1 MPELSFQVRG
11 AEPARNAASPAVA
24 LKLEISAAPPKTPI
38 QTIILNCQIQI
49 EAPRRQYTAD
59 EQKRLRDLFG
69 EPSRWGQTLHPFLWT
84 NLTTTVPAF
93 TDCIGITL
101 PVPCPFDLT
110 LAAAKYFHSVDG
122 GTVPI
127 SLLFSGTIFYR
138 TDANVLQAAPISWN
152 TEARFALP
160 GGLWK
165 ECIDVHHPNTA
176 WLGLRRD
183 VFERLNDF
191 KVQHGL
197 SSFDEAV
204 ERMIE
209 SAAEVDV

>member
-11 AEPARNAASPAVA
+11 AEPVRKAASPAVA
-24 LKLEISAAPPKTPI
+24 LKLEISAAPAKMPI

-49 EAPRRQYTAD
+49 EAPRRQYTAS

-69 EPSRWGQTLHPFLWT
+69 EPERWGQTLHPFLWT

-101 PVPCPFDLT
+101 AVPCPFDLT
-110 LAAAKYFHSVDG
+110 LAAAKYFHSIEG
-122 GTVPI
+122 GTVPV

-138 TDANVLQAAPISWN
+138 TDANVLQAAPIPWN

-165 ECIDVHHPNTA
+165 EFIDVHHPNTA

-209 SAAEVDV
+209 RELEVKS